1 MYCKELSTW
10 FMGMR
15 AAYLK
20 SKRLLTISE
29 AHVVSNKLQGARNNT
44 FLGKLWLTIGHDLVL
59 PIPRDAGLRK
69 RGGQFHASLIRGTA
83 RNVRV
88 FGL

>member
-44 FLGKLWLTIGHDLVL
+44 FLRKLWLTIGHDLVL
-59 PIPRDAGLRK
+59 PIARNAGLRK
-69 RGGQFHASLIRGTA
+69 
-83 RNVRV
+83 
-88 FGL
+88 

>member
-1 MYCKELSTW
+1 MHVLRGTIINMVHGHAC
-10 FMGMR
+10 

-44 FLGKLWLTIGHDLVL
+44 FLRKLWLTIGHDFVL
-59 PIPRDAGLRK
+59 PVARNAGLRK
-69 RGGQFHASLIRGTA
+69 
-83 RNVRV
+83 
-88 FGL
+88 

>member
-1 MYCKELSTW
+1 MA
-10 FMGMR
+10 R

-44 FLGKLWLTIGHDLVL
+44 FLRKLWLTIGHDLVL
-59 PIPRDAGLRK
+59 PIARNAGLRK
-69 RGGQFHASLIRGTA
+69 
-83 RNVRV
+83 
-88 FGL
+88 